1 MAFNFDFHDIVSFIG
16 KEVEIVVQALRLNT
30 LSKLTFS
37 DSMRFDALIRDV
49 FLDVAFN
56 NEGYEDLKKAIRDSY
71 EELELKINENQ
82 IRKVVE
88 LYEQLQQRMGVVI
101 VGPSGSGK
109 TTLFT
114 LLKHALSK
122 MGRVVK
128 QVCYLSNSDILYHIL
143 YFIDW

>member
-1 MAFNFDFHDIVSFIG
+1 M
-16 KEVEIVVQALRLNT
+16 
-30 LSKLTFS
+30 SKLTFS
-37 DSMRFDALIRDV
+37 DSTRFDALIQDV

-56 NEGYEDLKKAIRDSY
+56 NEGYEDLKKAIRNSY

-128 QVCYLSNSDILYHIL
+128 QVCYLSKKTIFSKSSTFN
-143 YFIDW
+143 

>member
-1 MAFNFDFHDIVSFIG
+1 MIPVLYRSA
-16 KEVEIVVQALRLNT
+16 KEGEIVVQALRLNT

-37 DSMRFDALIRDV
+37 DSTRFDALIRDV

-128 QVCYLSNSDILYHIL
+128 QVVFLS
-143 YFIDW
+143 

>member
-1 MAFNFDFHDIVSFIG
+1 MIPVLYCSA
-16 KEVEIVVQALRLNT
+16 KEGEIVVQALRLNT

-37 DSMRFDALIRDV
+37 DSTRFDALIRDV

-56 NEGYEDLKKAIRDSY
+56 NEGYEELKKAIRDSY

-128 QVCYLSNSDILYHIL
+128 QVIY
-143 YFIDW
+143 

>member
-1 MAFNFDFHDIVSFIG
+1 MIPLLYCSA
-16 KEVEIVVQALRLNT
+16 KEGEIVVQALRLNT

-37 DSMRFDALIRDV
+37 DSTRFDALIRDV

-128 QVCYLSNSDILYHIL
+128 QVVYLS
-143 YFIDW
+143 

>member
-1 MAFNFDFHDIVSFIG
+1 MECKHKYFKQELKFLG

-37 DSMRFDALIRDV
+37 DSVKFDALIRDV
-49 FLDVAFN
+49 FLGVAFN

-71 EELELKINENQ
+71 EELELKVNENQ

-114 LLKHALSK
+114 LLKHAMSK

-128 QVCYLSNSDILYHIL
+128 QVLI
-143 YFIDW
+143 

>member
-1 MAFNFDFHDIVSFIG
+1 M
-16 KEVEIVVQALRLNT
+16 NT

-37 DSMRFDALIRDV
+37 DSVRFDALIQDV
-49 FLDVAFN
+49 FKDVAFN
-56 NEGYEDLKKAIRDSY
+56 NEGYEDLKKAIRESC
-71 EELELKINENQ
+71 EQLELKATENQ

-122 MGRVVK
+122 MGRVVR
-128 QVCYLSNSDILYHIL
+128 QVGYNKDI
-143 YFIDW
+143 

>member
-1 MAFNFDFHDIVSFIG
+1 MILVA
-16 KEVEIVVQALRLNT
+16 KESEIVVQALRLNT

-37 DSMRFDALIRDV
+37 DSTRFDALIRDV

-71 EELELKINENQ
+71 QELELKINENQ

-114 LLKHALSK
+114 ILKHALSK

-128 QVCYLSNSDILYHIL
+128 QVINNSKNIFSL
-143 YFIDW
+143 

>member
-1 MAFNFDFHDIVSFIG
+1 MIPLLYCSA
-16 KEVEIVVQALRLNT
+16 KEGEIVVQALRLNT

-37 DSMRFDALIRDV
+37 DSTRFDALIRDV

-128 QVCYLSNSDILYHIL
+128 QVVYLSYKLVYMIFDMFFL
-143 YFIDW
+143 WK

>member
-1 MAFNFDFHDIVSFIG
+1 MVSVLYCSA
-16 KEVEIVVQALRLNT
+16 KEGEIVVQALRLNT

-37 DSMRFDALIRDV
+37 DSTRFDALIRDV

-128 QVCYLSNSDILYHIL
+128 QVLYSSWKLVYMTYHIL
-143 YFIDW
+143 IICK

>member
-1 MAFNFDFHDIVSFIG
+1 MLIILHYTA
-16 KEVEIVVQALRLNT
+16 KEGEIVVQALRLNT

-37 DSMRFDALIRDV
+37 DSSRFDALIRDV

-128 QVCYLSNSDILYHIL
+128 QVL
-143 YFIDW
+143 

>member
-1 MAFNFDFHDIVSFIG
+1 M
-16 KEVEIVVQALRLNT
+16 NT

-37 DSMRFDALIRDV
+37 DSVRFDALIQDV
-49 FLDVAFN
+49 FKDVAFN
-56 NEGYEDLKKAIRDSY
+56 NEGYEDLKKAIRESY
-71 EELELKINENQ
+71 EQLELKVNENQ

-122 MGRVVK
+122 MGRIVR
-128 QVCYLSNSDILYHIL
+128 QVGYNIEIFIFITSFDILCVRVDTGYDQSYIL
-143 YFIDW
+143 AYYES

>member
-1 MAFNFDFHDIVSFIG
+1 MVSVLYCSA
-16 KEVEIVVQALRLNT
+16 KEGEIVVQALRLNT

-37 DSMRFDALIRDV
+37 DSTRFDALIRDV

-128 QVCYLSNSDILYHIL
+128 QVLYSSWKLVYMIFHMI
-143 YFIDW
+143 ICK

>member
-1 MAFNFDFHDIVSFIG
+1 MILVA
-16 KEVEIVVQALRLNT
+16 KESEIVVQALRLNT

-37 DSMRFDALIRDV
+37 DSTRFDALIRDV

-114 LLKHALSK
+114 ILKHALSK

-128 QVCYLSNSDILYHIL
+128 QVINNSKNIFSL
-143 YFIDW
+143 

>member
-1 MAFNFDFHDIVSFIG
+1 MVSVLYCSA
-16 KEVEIVVQALRLNT
+16 KEGEIVVQALRLNT

-37 DSMRFDALIRDV
+37 DSTRFDALIRDV

-128 QVCYLSNSDILYHIL
+128 QVLYSSWKLVYMIYHI
-143 YFIDW
+143 ICK

>member
-1 MAFNFDFHDIVSFIG
+1 MVSVLYCSA
-16 KEVEIVVQALRLNT
+16 KEGEIVVQALRLNT

-37 DSMRFDALIRDV
+37 DSTRFDALIRDV

-88 LYEQLQQRMGVVI
+88 LYEQLQQRME
-101 VGPSGSGK
+101 
-109 TTLFT
+109 L
-114 LLKHALSK
+114 
-122 MGRVVK
+122 
-128 QVCYLSNSDILYHIL
+128 
-143 YFIDW
+143 

>member
-1 MAFNFDFHDIVSFIG
+1 MVSVLYCSA
-16 KEVEIVVQALRLNT
+16 KEGEIVVQALRLNT

-37 DSMRFDALIRDV
+37 DSTRFDALIRDV

-128 QVCYLSNSDILYHIL
+128 QVL
-143 YFIDW
+143 

>member
-1 MAFNFDFHDIVSFIG
+1 M
-16 KEVEIVVQALRLNT
+16 EIVVQALRLNT
-30 LSKLTFS
+30 LSKLTFA
-37 DSMRFDALIRDV
+37 DSVRFDALIRDV
-49 FLDVAFN
+49 FLNVTFN
-56 NEGYEDLKKAIRDSY
+56 NEGYEDLKNSIRESY
-71 EELELKINENQ
+71 ADLDLKVNENQ

-122 MGRVVK
+122 MGHTVK
-128 QVCYLSNSDILYHIL
+128 QGSILIIIFIQLIIL
-143 YFIDW
+143 FNKPFL

>member
-1 MAFNFDFHDIVSFIG
+1 M
-16 KEVEIVVQALRLNT
+16 
-30 LSKLTFS
+30 SKLTFS
-37 DSMRFDALIRDV
+37 DSTRFDALIRDV

-71 EELELKINENQ
+71 QELELKINENQ

-114 LLKHALSK
+114 ILKHALSK

-128 QVCYLSNSDILYHIL
+128 QVIFCSKNFRQFDFDLKN
-143 YFIDW
+143 

>member
-1 MAFNFDFHDIVSFIG
+1 MISILYYLA
-16 KEVEIVVQALRLNT
+16 KEGEIVVQALRLNT

-37 DSMRFDALIRDV
+37 DSTRFDALIRDV

-56 NEGYEDLKKAIRDSY
+56 NEGYEELKKAIRDSY

-128 QVCYLSNSDILYHIL
+128 QVIYLS
-143 YFIDW
+143 

>member
-1 MAFNFDFHDIVSFIG
+1 M
-16 KEVEIVVQALRLNT
+16 EIVVQALRLNT
-30 LSKLTFS
+30 LSKLTFA
-37 DSMRFDALIRDV
+37 DSVRFDALIRDV
-49 FLDVAFN
+49 FLNVTFN
-56 NEGYEDLKKAIRDSY
+56 NEGYEDLKNSIRESY
-71 EELELKINENQ
+71 ADLDLKVNENQ

-122 MGRVVK
+122 MGHTVK
-128 QVCYLSNSDILYHIL
+128 QVSILIIIFIQLIIL
-143 YFIDW
+143 FNKALFIITN

>member
-1 MAFNFDFHDIVSFIG
+1 
-16 KEVEIVVQALRLNT
+16 
-30 LSKLTFS
+30 
-37 DSMRFDALIRDV
+37 MRFDALIRDV

-114 LLKHALSK
+114 LLKHALSR

-143 YFIDW
+143 YFLLMILTSRLKYFISINLHLYLHE